1 VCNEKCK
8 HGLGF
13 ALVGSIKRTAMA
25 SSSISFS
32 CAPSLATSLFST
44 TSSSPRLLSSRF
56 LGTRN
61 LKLRIRPARLGPSN
75 GSRTTCWFK
84 FGKNGVDAENAG
96 IYGSQSRDDFDRDD
110 VEQYFN
116 YMGMLAVEGTY
127 SKMEALLNLNIHP
140 VDILLMLAATEG
152 DRPKIEELLKAGA
165 DYSVKDADG
174 RTAIDR
180 ANSEEI
186 RDLILGYSTQKA

>member
-1 VCNEKCK
+1 
-8 HGLGF
+8 
-13 ALVGSIKRTAMA
+13 MA
-25 SSSISFS
+25 SSSSISLS

-44 TSSSPRLLSSRF
+44 TSCSSPTLLSSRF

-61 LKLRIRPARLGPSN
+61 LKLQIRPARLGPSN

-127 SKMEALLNLNIHP
+127 SKMEALLSLNIHP

-186 RDLILGYSTQKA
+186 RDLILGYNAQKA

>member
-1 VCNEKCK
+1 
-8 HGLGF
+8 
-13 ALVGSIKRTAMA
+13 MA

-110 VEQYFN
+110 VEQVFPLTKN
-116 YMGMLAVEGTY
+116 QIDLCFDQEVRRRLGW
-127 SKMEALLNLNIHP
+127 
-140 VDILLMLAATEG
+140 ILMNQIVKFAT
-152 DRPKIEELLKAGA
+152 
-165 DYSVKDADG
+165 
-174 RTAIDR
+174 
-180 ANSEEI
+180 
-186 RDLILGYSTQKA
+186 

>member
-1 VCNEKCK
+1 
-8 HGLGF
+8 
-13 ALVGSIKRTAMA
+13 A

-44 TSSSPRLLSSRF
+44 SSSSSPRLLSSRF

-61 LKLRIRPARLGPSN
+61 LKLQIRPARLGPSN

-127 SKMEALLNLNIHP
+127 SKMEALLSLNIHP

-186 RDLILGYSTQKA
+186 RDLILGYTAQKA

>member
-1 VCNEKCK
+1 
-8 HGLGF
+8 
-13 ALVGSIKRTAMA
+13 MA

-32 CAPSLATSLFST
+32 SAPSLLST
-44 TSSSPRLLSSRF
+44 KPINHSSSSPRLPSSRF

-84 FGKNGVDAENAG
+84 FGKNGVDAESAG
-96 IYGSQSRDDFDRDD
+96 IYGSQTRDDFDKDD

-127 SKMEALLNLNIHP
+127 SKMEALLNLKIHP

-152 DRPKIEELLKAGA
+152 DRPKIEELLRAGA
-165 DYSVKDADG
+165 DYSVQDADG
-174 RTAIDR
+174 RTALDR
-180 ANSEEI
+180 ANSQEI
-186 RDLILGYSTQKA
+186 RDLILNYSAQKA

>member
-1 VCNEKCK
+1 
-8 HGLGF
+8 
-13 ALVGSIKRTAMA
+13 MA

-44 TSSSPRLLSSRF
+44 SNTSSSPRLLSSRF

-61 LKLRIRPARLGPSN
+61 LKLHIRPARLGPSN

-140 VDILLMLAATEG
+140 VDILLLLAATEG
-152 DRPKIEELLKAGA
+152 DKPKIEELLRAGA
-165 DYSVKDADG
+165 DYSVKDGDG
-174 RTAIDR
+174 RTALDR
-180 ANSEEI
+180 ASSEEI
-186 RDLILGYSTQKA
+186 RDLILGYKAQKA

>member
-1 VCNEKCK
+1 
-8 HGLGF
+8 
-13 ALVGSIKRTAMA
+13 MA
-25 SSSISFS
+25 SCSSISFS
-32 CAPSLATSLFST
+32 CAPSLFST
-44 TSSSPRLLSSRF
+44 RPITSSSCPNLLSSRF

-61 LKLRIRPARLGPSN
+61 LKLRIRSNRLGPSN

-84 FGKNGVDAENAG
+84 FGKNGVDAESAG
-96 IYGSQSRDDFDRDD
+96 IYGSQTRDDFDKDD

-152 DRPKIEELLKAGA
+152 DKPKIEELLRAGA
-165 DYSVKDADG
+165 SYSVKDADM
-174 RTAIDR
+174 AVPISPFDMC
-180 ANSEEI
+180 
-186 RDLILGYSTQKA
+186 YF